1 MISFLRFW
9 AKCNPPMNR
18 WSLLLC
24 FASTVALAQA
34 AEKPAGPQPKLAVV
48 PFAALSGD
56 VPQRAGLKA
65 AGMLSTEFK
74 SSEAVQLVEL
84 KKDKAADQFT
94 SSIETARKAVDEA
107 KQLRG
112 QKKFRLADEA
122 LGRAV
127 AAYRFA
133 AGGVTDIGEVVDA
146 MALQSAVQF
155 NTGRDE
161 EGQKSLASAL
171 ALAPARELPLAATST
186 LFSRVVAE
194 TRKSVQEAQKG
205 SMQLE
210 STPGGAAVF
219 VDGVP
224 LGSTPLLVREVPPGL
239 HFWRILLPSGE
250 QLGGAA
256 EVASTKTT
264 RVTAAAS
271 TKDPES
277 RLLAQ
282 LSLNKLDG
290 DVVTAAKEAAG
301 AAQAELVVFGALS
314 KKGKGLARDWFLY
327 SASSNEVRRLPRTTF
342 DTELLSAGMEFYNLA
357 GQMVA
362 KGNKAG
368 EAVRLPMAVSPTF
381 GSSGRKVAE
390 ARYGEKPGQEDNI
403 DAAGDVKDEGAR
415 KPLEKRAPLKKK

>member
-1 MISFLRFW
+1 
-9 AKCNPPMNR
+9 MNR
-18 WSLLLC
+18 WPLFLALLPTL
-24 FASTVALAQA
+24 ALAQGG
-34 AEKPAGPQPKLAVV
+34 EKTPQPKLAVV

-84 KKDKAADQFT
+84 KKDKAADPFT
-94 SSIETARKAVDEA
+94 ASIETARKAVEEA
-107 KQLRG
+107 RVLRG

-122 LGRAV
+122 LARAV

-133 AGGVTDIGEVVDA
+133 AGGLTDIGEVVDA
-146 MALQSAVQF
+146 LALQSAVQF

-161 EGQKSLASAL
+161 EGQKSLTAAL
-171 ALAPARELPLAATST
+171 ALAPARQLPLAATST
-186 LFSRVVAE
+186 LFARVVAD
-194 TRKSVQEAQKG
+194 TRKAVQEAQKG
-205 SMQLE
+205 SLMLE

-256 EVASTKTT
+256 EVTSTKTT

-277 RLLAQ
+277 RLLSQ
-282 LSLNKLDG
+282 LSLNKLDN
-290 DVVTAAKEAAG
+290 DVVTAAKDAAG
-301 AAQAELVVFGALS
+301 QAHADLLVFGALS
-314 KKGKGLARDWFLY
+314 KEGKGLALDSFVY
-327 SASSNEVRRLPRTTF
+327 SAKGNEVRRLPRTTF

-357 GQMVA
+357 GQMVQ
-362 KGNKAG
+362 KGTKAG
-368 EAVRLPMAVSPTF
+368 ESVRLPGPVSPTF
-381 GSSGRKVAE
+381 GASGRKVAE
-390 ARYGEKPGQEDNI
+390 ARYGEKPGAEEAI
-403 DAAGDVKDEGAR
+403 DAPPGEVKDEGSR
-415 KPLEKRAPLKKK
+415 KPLEKRSPLKKK

>member
-1 MISFLRFW
+1 
-9 AKCNPPMNR
+9 MNR
-18 WSLLLC
+18 WPLFLTL
-24 FASTVALAQA
+24 ASTVALAQGADKA
-34 AEKPAGPQPKLAVV
+34 APQPKLAVV

-84 KKDKAADQFT
+84 KKDKASDPFT
-94 SSIETARKAVDEA
+94 SSIDTARKAVEEA
-107 KQLRG
+107 KGHRA

-133 AGGVTDIGEVVDA
+133 AGGVADIGEVVDA

-161 EGQKSLASAL
+161 DGQKNLTAAL
-171 ALAPARELPLAATST
+171 ALAPDRELPLAATSA
-186 LFSRVVAE
+186 LFARVVAD
-194 TRKSVQEAQKG
+194 TRKQVKEAQKG

-210 STPGGAAVF
+210 STPSGAAVF

-250 QLGGAA
+250 QVGGAA
-256 EVASTKTT
+256 DVVSAKTT

-290 DVVTAAKEAAG
+290 EVVTAAKEAAG
-301 AAQAELVVFGALS
+301 AAQADLVVFGALS
-314 KKGKGLARDWFLY
+314 REGKGLALDSFLY
-327 SASSNEVRRLPRTTF
+327 SASSNEVRRLPRSTF

-357 GQMVA
+357 GQMVS
-362 KGNKAG
+362 KGIKAG
-368 EAVRLPMAVSPTF
+368 EAVRLPMPVSPTF

-390 ARYGEKPGQEDNI
+390 ARYGEKPGQDDTI
-403 DAAGDVKDEGAR
+403 DSGSEVKDEGAR